1 MTIPGSK
8 KAILYD
14 KLHKFSV
21 YSMMG
26 IGIATFGL
34 VVYNCYLFKRGSILA
49 SLITFVLCYSS

>member
-1 MTIPGSK
+1 MTITGSK

-49 SLITFVLCYSS
+49 SFVFCYSS